1 MQHLSDDPVQN
12 VHCVSSLSCT
22 FLTAPGLVVAYIANT
37 FFMDRRPIRK
47 AGGCPVGSEHQPA
60 STVAAEDVPGKQ
72 GLACGIQ
79 RYCTPLFPLIGP
91 LQHQFLRQ
99 VELVWGDDLEG
110 LKGTGIGFS
119 APKDSLVERVVQ
131 DAPHTGVVPVLSLPV
146 FDPVVVEEISK
157 APSAVTGRNAEI
169 KHHPNNSGLILIND
183 QHVHL
188 MFALVKDAA
197 LFQPVPVWCASTAQ
211 PSFLYHLAKGR
222 FGTHRSFLALSIGLP
237 ETDVVGQAVRV
248 GLKPLLSFLYAPD
261 ADALFSKPLHNEG
274 CFI

>member
-1 MQHLSDDPVQN
+1 
-12 VHCVSSLSCT
+12 
-22 FLTAPGLVVAYIANT
+22 
-37 FFMDRRPIRK
+37 MDRRPIRK

-110 LKGTGIGFS
+110 LKGAGIGFS

-157 APSAVTGRNAEI
+157 APSAVTGRNAEV
-169 KHHPNNSGLILIND
+169 KHHPDDSGLVLIND

-188 MFALVKDAA
+188 MFALVEDAA
-197 LFQPVPVWCASTAQ
+197 LFQPVPVWCVSTAE
-211 PSFLYHLAKGR
+211 PAFLYHLAKGR
-222 FGTHRSFLALSIGLP
+222 FGAHRSFLALSIGLP